1 MSTDRFS
8 RIERGLP
15 GLFAD
20 LADARTPD
28 YLEAAIER
36 ASDRPQRPS
45 WTFPERWLPVELV
58 SERVPTTRMPR
69 RQIGVLALIA
79 ILLVAA
85 LAVYVGSHQQRLPAP
100 FGIAANGIIAYV
112 RDGKLVTQK
121 PDGSGLVTVLPAS
134 TGQKAA
140 SFSRD
145 GSKIVYQDLVVGSV
159 DTSSGPVPVTDIV
172 VADADGSDPRT
183 VVKAV
188 VAGNPIWSP
197 DGRWL
202 SYSGLADHVFVVASD
217 GSQPPIDIGTFGGG
231 AWTPSWSPNS
241 QQLAVVASDGAL
253 WLANR
258 DGTSPRR
265 LTVDS
270 YAEIG
275 EKGWSADWSNDG
287 TRLLFGAARPDE
299 DYGLYMVGLDGAKE
313 RLISPCAN
321 DGVWSPDGNSFAFM
335 HCGVGL
341 GPSIVVADATGNRHN
356 TLPGYYGWYM
366 PAWSPDQTRIAILDD
381 RPGPAD
387 EPGPPTIVLL
397 DPSGKAPAI
406 SIPAG
411 ASTLTEDQ
419 SPDYTLTWQRLAP
432 PH

>member
-1 MSTDRFS
+1 MTTPRRFES
-8 RIERGLP
+8 DLP
-15 GLFAD
+15 ALLAD
-20 LADARTPD
+20 LYLAGTPD
-28 YLEAAIER
+28 YRDDLIQQTAR
-36 ASDRPQRPS
+36 VRQRPA

-58 SERVPTTRMPR
+58 TSRVPTTRVPW

-121 PDGSGLVTVLPAS
+121 PDGSGLVTILPAS
-134 TGQKAA
+134 TGQQAA

-145 GSKIVYQDLVVGSV
+145 GSKIVYKDLVGGSV
-159 DTSSGPVPVTDIV
+159 VTSSGTVPLTDIV
-172 VADADGSDPRT
+172 VADADGSHART

-197 DGRWL
+197 DGGWL
-202 SYSGLADHVFVVASD
+202 SYSGLADHAFVVASD
-217 GSQPPIDIGTFGGG
+217 GSQPPIDIGTFGAG

-241 QQLAVVASDGAL
+241 KQLAVAAGDGVL

-265 LTVDS
+265 LTVDD
-270 YAEIG
+270 YAELG

-287 TRLLFGAARPDE
+287 TRLLFGAAKPDE
-299 DYGLYMVGLDGAKE
+299 DYALYVVGLDGAKE
-313 RLISPCAN
+313 RLVSACAN
-321 DGVWSPDGNSFAFM
+321 NGVWSPDGNSFAFM
-335 HCGVGL
+335 HCGTGL
-341 GPSIVVADATGNRHN
+341 GPSVVVADATGSRRR

-366 PAWSPDQTRIAILDD
+366 PAWSPDQMRIAILDD
-381 RPGPAD
+381 RPGPAN

-397 DPSGKAPAI
+397 DPNAKAPAI

-411 ASTLTEDQ
+411 ASTLTEDRL
-419 SPDYTLTWQRLAP
+419 PDYTLTWQRLAP
-432 PH
+432 PG